1 MSDSKPQIQEDQR
14 APRRE
19 NAKREKERERRQE
32 GGREEG
38 RRKRKRPL
46 GAGWGAQTARAY
58 LHTDLRSVQESVHL
72 KEKKRKKEKRQ
83 TLHICACSVASVM
96 SDSWRPYGPQ
106 STRLLCPW
114 DSPGKNTGVGC
125 QVLLQGILLQGIF
138 PTQGSNLCLFVSPAL
153 LSRFFTTSATWEAL
167 PTSRRIVFELQKT
180 QC

>member
-72 KEKKRKKEKRQ
+72 KEKKERKKKDKPYTSVPAQ
-83 TLHICACSVASVM
+83 SLQSCLTLGDPMDHSPPGSSV
-96 SDSWRPYGPQ
+96 R
-106 STRLLCPW
+106 
-114 DSPGKNTGVGC
+114 
-125 QVLLQGILLQGIF
+125 GILQARILEWVARSSSR
-138 PTQGSNLCLFVSPAL
+138 GSSSRGSFSRGSSQPRDLTCVSLCLL
-153 LSRFFTTSATWEAL
+153 H
-167 PTSRRIVFELQKT
+167 
-180 QC
+180 C